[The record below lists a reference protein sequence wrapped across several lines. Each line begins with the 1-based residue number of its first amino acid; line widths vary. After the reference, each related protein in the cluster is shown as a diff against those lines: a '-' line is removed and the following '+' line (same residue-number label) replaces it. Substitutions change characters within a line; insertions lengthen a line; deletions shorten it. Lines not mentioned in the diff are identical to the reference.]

1 MCLAVP
7 GEVLSIEP
15 GDSLGRKARIQYGSI
30 VKEASL
36 ALVPEA
42 KEGDYVL
49 VHAGV
54 AITVVSPEEAE
65 RTFAYLDEIGAI
77 EEELGEEGV
86 GS

>member
-15 GDSLGRKARIQYGSI
+15 GDSLARKARIQYGSI

-54 AITVVSPEEAE
+54 AIKVVSPEEAE
-65 RTFAYLDEIGAI
+65 RTFAYLEELGAI

-86 GS
+86 ES